1 MYNRRQLLKMLA
13 AFPVV
18 GGLAGAE
25 MVTKASGAKLAR
37 PKYRRDFFKELGL
50 RPFINGRG
58 TITTL
63 SGSIMQPEVLEAIN
77 YASQQFVSLIDLNE
91 KAGERIAEMLNC
103 EDALVSAGA
112 ASAIQLA
119 TAAALT
125 GTDREKIQMLP
136 NLPGPQP
143 EVVMPEG
150 HRIYDQQLT
159 ACGVKL
165 IEVDGARGMERAIN
179 KKTVMAFFYNASPQ
193 QSIDREEFVRIGKK
207 HNVPT
212 FIDAAADVPP
222 VENLF
227 KFTEM
232 GFDMVTF
239 SGGKGI
245 RGPQSAG
252 LLFGRKDLIK
262 AARLNHSP
270 YGSIGRGM
278 KVNKEEILGM
288 MVALETYLTTDHEK
302 EWEMWEQWVEQIAA
316 AVRDIPS
323 IKIEKYVP
331 PVSNQVP
338 HLRITWDQDQVKIS
352 PADLREKLRRGHPS
366 IETFGDEDSIEL
378 NVFMM
383 QPEEVR
389 IVANRTK
396 ELLEE
401 VT

>member
-1 MYNRRQLLKMLA
+1 MLKMLA
-13 AFPVV
+13 AFPVL

-25 MVTKASGAKLAR
+25 LVTKVSGTKLAS
-37 PKYRRDFFKELGL
+37 PVYKRDFFKELGL

-63 SGSIMQPEVLEAIN
+63 SGSLMQPEVLEAIN
-77 YASQQFVSLIDLNE
+77 YASQQFVSLNDLNK
-91 KAGERIAEMLNC
+91 KAGERIAEMLKC

-119 TAAALT
+119 TAAAIT
-125 GTDREKIQMLP
+125 GTDHEKIQMLP
-136 NLPGPQP
+136 NLPGLQP

-150 HRIYDQQLT
+150 HRIYDQQFT

-165 IEVDGARGMERAIN
+165 IEVNGPGEMEQAIN
-179 KKTVMAFFYNASPQ
+179 ENTVMAFYFNASSQ
-193 QSIDREEFVRIGKK
+193 QSIGRKEFVSIGKK

-245 RGPQSAG
+245 RGPQSTG
-252 LLFGRKDLIK
+252 LLFGRKDLIE

-288 MVALETYLTTDHEK
+288 MVALENYLAKDHEK
-302 EWEMWEQWVEQIAA
+302 EWQMWEQWVEQIAA
-316 AVRDIPS
+316 AVRRIPS
-323 IKIEKYVP
+323 VEMEKYLP
-331 PVSNQVP
+331 PVSNHVP
-338 HLRITWDQDQVKIS
+338 HLRVTWNQEQVRIS
-352 PADLREKLRRGHPS
+352 PSGLREKLRSGHPS
-366 IETFGDEDSIEL
+366 IETFGSEDSLEL

-389 IVANRTK
+389 IVAKRIK

-401 VT
+401 VA

>member
-1 MYNRRQLLKMLA
+1 MIA
-13 AFPVV
+13 SFPVL
-18 GGLAGAE
+18 GGLTGAGL
-25 MVTKASGAKLAR
+25 VTKTSGSKLIR
-37 PKYRRDFFKELGL
+37 PKYTRDFFKELGL

-77 YASQQFVSLIDLNE
+77 YASQQFVSLNDLNI

-103 EDALVSAGA
+103 EAALVSAGA

-125 GTDREKIQMLP
+125 GTDREKIRMLP
-136 NLPGPQP
+136 NLPGQQR
-143 EVVMPEG
+143 EVIMPEG
-150 HRIYDQQLT
+150 HRIYSQQFT

-165 IEVDGARGMERAIN
+165 IEVNGPEELEQAIN
-179 KKTVMAFFYNASPQ
+179 ENTVMAFFYNASPQ
-193 QSIDREEFVRIGKK
+193 QSIDREEFLRIGKK
-207 HNVPT
+207 HDVPT

-245 RGPQSAG
+245 RGPQSTG
-252 LLFGRKDLIK
+252 LLFGRKDLID

-288 MVALETYLTTDHEK
+288 MVALETYLAKDHKK
-302 EWEMWEQWVEQIAA
+302 EWELWEQWIEQIAA
-316 AVRDIPS
+316 SVQS
-323 IKIEKYVP
+323 VGSVKSEKYVP
-331 PVSNQVP
+331 PVSNHVP
-338 HLRITWDQDQVKIS
+338 HLRISWDQKHVKIS
-352 PADLREKLRRGHPS
+352 PEELREKLRRGHPS
-366 IETFGDEDSIEL
+366 IETFGGEDSIEL

-383 QPEEVR
+383 QSEEVR
-389 IVANRTK
+389 IVGRRMK
-396 ELLEE
+396 EHLEQAI
-401 VT
+401 